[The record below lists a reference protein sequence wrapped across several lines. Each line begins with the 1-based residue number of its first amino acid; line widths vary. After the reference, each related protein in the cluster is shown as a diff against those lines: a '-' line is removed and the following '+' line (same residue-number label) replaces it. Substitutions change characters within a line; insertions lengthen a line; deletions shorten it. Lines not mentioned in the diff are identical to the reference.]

1 MTITKLARQVNPA
14 LKEVR
19 IGVRREDPRRIW
31 ERRVPLTPDA
41 VYDLVSTGNVVV
53 SVQSCSR
60 RIFKDEEYQKAG
72 ANVVKSVNHNDFD
85 IVLGIKEPLVEE
97 ITPLKPSPTRLVPH
111 SPTHFMFSHTIKGQA
126 YNMPLLSKFVAP
138 SHSKKPSTLYPDL
151 IDFELITSSEGG
163 KRTVGFGWFAGGE
176 LAGVLESLASMAQAH
191 LEIGIASPFLYTPRP
206 HTLPSLDR
214 LRAALKEIGETIAA
228 NGTPAALG
236 PFVIGLTGNGNVSQG
251 CLSMLQELPI
261 EKVRVEDL
269 EALVKNPTTSLN
281 KIYLVHAQPEDYF
294 IRSDGGKYSR
304 DHYYSSPQSYV
315 SVFAERIAPYLTLFL
330 NGTGWSPS
338 FPRLM
343 SNDQLATALSRAQTL
358 GGARFTNIGDISCD
372 VEGGLQFLTKAT
384 TISSPFYKVRTDD
397 MSAELPAVQMM
408 SVDILP
414 ASIPLDASNHFS
426 SALGP
431 YLKGLIECQLN
442 PDKAPYPEALARARI
457 ASEGVLTNKHKWLQ
471 PAVDEVHMA
480 SGSRAHVAPVDG
492 QQEKPRVVDQSK
504 VPPETA
510 TRAPEKKHKILM
522 LGSGMVAGPAVDLLA
537 STADVQLVIGSNSL
551 LEMQSLAAPHHNVAY
566 RMVDIG
572 RRDTYEHLIKDADV
586 VISLLPAP
594 MHPEIAKLCI
604 QHRSHLIT
612 ASYIAPEMEA
622 LALEAKRADITILN
636 EIGLDPG
643 IDHISAR
650 AMLSDISAKSLHVSS
665 FTSFCGGLPAPEDSH
680 VPLRYKFSWRPNGVL
695 TAATNPATFKLKK
708 EIIKVPGEDLL
719 KTVFPNLPISDKFE
733 LEGIANRDSLKYM
746 PVYRT
751 ERAETF
757 LRGTL
762 RYPGFCSLMQSFRSL
777 GLLNQSDKI
786 HVQDWT
792 TFVNQCVSL
801 HLNIQDGPLPP
812 LSSIIPL
819 EDVAQLHDALVFLGL
834 ARSPLQAIADT
845 KPMPP
850 LPEGNCTPLDVF
862 AYLLSHKLKYGRNE
876 RDMVV
881 LAHEVVTRCPK
892 TNDYR
897 VHTSNLTVFG
907 KLAADPD
914 LQRGERPASAMART
928 VGIPVALAAR
938 MVARNKET
946 FKRGVLRPTS
956 KDIFMPLM
964 SNLEEMGLGM
974 KEATSKLGK
983 QDARRTVSA
992 SVYESY
998 SNATRFERDVAG
1010 NGRSA
1015 GDLNDT
1021 SKYLDREW
1029 VDEWP
1034 EGEEGDFMKKDGRV

>member
-41 VYDLVSTGNVVV
+41 VYDLVSTGNVAV

-60 RIFKDEEYQKAG
+60 RIFKDEEYEKAG
-72 ANVVKSVNHNDFD
+72 ASVVKSVNHNDFD

-97 ITPLKPSPTRLVPH
+97 ITPLKPSPARHVPH

-138 SHSKKPSTLYPDL
+138 SHAKDKSALYPDL
-151 IDFELITSSEGG
+151 IDFELVTSSEGG
-163 KRTVGFGWFAGGE
+163 KRTVGFGWFAGV
-176 LAGVLESLASMAQAH
+176 AGVLESLASMAQSH

-214 LRAALKEIGETIAA
+214 LRAALREIGETIAA
-228 NGTPAALG
+228 NGTPPALG
-236 PFVIGLTGNGNVSQG
+236 PFVIGLTGNGNVTQG

-261 EKVRVEDL
+261 EKVRAEDL
-269 EALVKNPTTSLN
+269 EALVKNPETSLN

-294 IRSDGGKYSR
+294 VRTDGGKYSR
-304 DHYYSSPQSYV
+304 DHYYTSPNSYV

-343 SNDQLATALSRAQTL
+343 SNDQLGAALSQAQSL

-384 TISSPFYKVRTDD
+384 TISSPFYKVRTNDL
-397 MSAELPAVQMM
+397 SPELPAVQMM

-414 ASIPLDASNHFS
+414 ASIPLDASKHFS

-431 YLKGLIECQLN
+431 YLKGLIDCQLN
-442 PDKAPYPEALARARI
+442 PGTAEYPEALARARI
-457 ASEGVLTNKHKWLQ
+457 ATGGFLTAKHKWLQ
-471 PAVDEVHMA
+471 PAVDEVYNA
-480 SGSRAHVAPVDG
+480 SAQSSAAGVKPREE
-492 QQEKPRVVDQSK
+492 QKEKPRVEEQRSVK
-504 VPPETA
+504 PEVA
-510 TRAPEKKHKILM
+510 SRLPEKKHKILM

-537 STADVQLVIGSNSL
+537 GSSDVQLVIGSNSL
-551 LEMQSLAAPHHNVAY
+551 LEMQSLASPHLNVAY

-594 MHPEIAKLCI
+594 MHPDIAKLCI
-604 QHRSHLIT
+604 QHGSHLVT

-622 LALEAKRADITILN
+622 LASQARKADITILN

-650 AMLSDISAKSLHVSS
+650 AMITELHSKNLFTTS
-665 FTSFCGGLPAPEDSH
+665 FTSFCGGLPAPADSN

-695 TAATNPATFKLKK
+695 TAATNSAVFKLNK
-708 EIIKVPGEDLL
+708 ETVNVPGEDLL
-719 KTVFPNLPISDKFE
+719 KTVFSNLPISEQFE
-733 LEGIANRDSLKYM
+733 LEGIANRNSLQYM
-746 PVYRT
+746 SIYQL
-751 ERAETF
+751 EKAQTF
-757 LRGTL
+757 IRGTL
-762 RYPGFCSLMQSFRSL
+762 RYPGFSSLMQSFRSL
-777 GLLNQSDKI
+777 GLLNQSAKVL
-786 HVQDWT
+786 VQDWT
-792 TFVNQCVSL
+792 TFVNQCVAL
-801 HLNIQDGPLPP
+801 HLNIQDGPLPH

-819 EDVAQLHDALVFLGL
+819 EDVGPLHDALVFLGL
-834 ARSPLQAIADT
+834 ARSPLQSIADT

-850 LPEGNCTPLDVF
+850 LPEGECTPLDVF
-862 AYLLSHKLKYGRNE
+862 AYLLSHKLKYERNE

-881 LAHEVVTRCPK
+881 LAHEVITRDPK
-892 TNDYR
+892 KDEYK
-897 VHTSNLTVFG
+897 VHTSTLTEFG
-907 KLAADPD
+907 KLAGDPD
-914 LQRGERPASAMART
+914 LKPGERPASAMART

-946 FKRGVLRPTS
+946 FRRGVLRPTS
-956 KDIFMPLM
+956 RDIYTPLM
-964 SNLEEMGLGM
+964 SSLEEHGLGM
-974 KEATSKLGK
+974 KETVKTLDVKSRK
-983 QDARRTVSA
+983 QRTVSG
-992 SVYESY
+992 SVAESY
-998 SNATRFERDVAG
+998 ANMRRFERGVAG
-1010 NGRSA
+1010 DA
-1015 GDLNDT
+1015 LNDA

-1034 EGEEGDFMKKDGRV
+1034 EGEEGDFMKKGGMV